1 MNLLRCVIAF
11 LLLVSVAFAPHAH
24 CQSNEG
30 SALAADASIESAQT
44 SAQPS
49 AQPLGDAA
57 PQDTASKEIA
67 SKDTANKDTAQAFSL
82 NDLEVESVCATESAW
97 VVLPLAF
104 VAGFLLNFMPCVLPV
119 VGLKLLSFV
128 QQAQSDRKR
137 ILLMNLSYTAGL
149 VSVML
154 VLASLA
160 VFAGLGWGEQFSSS
174 TFTIALAVAV
184 FAFGLSFL
192 GVWEIPLPG
201 FVGSSSGKSSQEGYS
216 GAFSKG
222 ILSTLLATPCSG
234 PFLGA
239 ALAWALKQPPFVTYI
254 VFVTVGLG
262 MASPYLVIGAFPSLI
277 RFLPKPGNWMV
288 TFKHLMGFVM
298 LATVVYLLSFVAVA
312 SVVPTVLLL
321 LGIGMAVWYA
331 GQVPMT
337 AERPE
342 KLRGWGVATVI
353 VLVTTFVSFGWL
365 EGVMQSRFERAA
377 ARLVAR
383 EAKANAVSN
392 RSATPTAN
400 QIPASNASSPQDSSD
415 GAPAESDASPMSLV
429 TFDAERYP
437 STKSEAGIVWREYTP
452 ELLESAIA
460 AGRPVFVDF
469 TADWCLTCKSNEAAA
484 VETEVFAETLQE
496 HQVIALRA
504 DKTEPNEDAD
514 ALLKKLGNKAASIP
528 FYAFFDPEDPGDPIV
543 MDGIHTSHKSFV
555 DAVNQTIPK

>member
-82 NDLEVESVCATESAW
+82 NDLEVESVGATESAW